1 MSRAEAEAVV
11 VRRRKRRS
19 SRWMRAERRR
29 RVLTKIGLC
38 WQALPGFFLA
48 LADMLGVPSGLHAAY
63 MTALCARGGDVRWS
77 MAGSAAAMVL
87 RLLWGLSPR
96 WEMLATLA
104 IMYFLPAFIKGCGTA
119 KLMACTA
126 FSLLPTLGV
135 ALADGMPALIIL
147 ALASMAVGALSAPVF
162 LRAQEALHHSR
173 PLDCLE
179 DRLAV
184 GYLGVMM
191 LCGGGRM
198 LLIGMNVGVLGASA
212 LTLLCAM
219 CLGTGAGVVLGMV
232 SGLVLAMQGLPMML
246 SIALSIGG
254 FLAGMA
260 HMLGRRGVTSLMFCA
275 GAVGVMI
282 LSGTAG
288 VGCALSAAAAAI
300 VVALLPRRRL
310 EAAQLFFRRFLSA
323 QPVSGDAYA
332 ASALAAWE
340 KTVAAMAEAVPSP
353 VDEEESRAGQWW
365 RDRLCA
371 GCPEE
376 EQCTCMLTERA
387 CQQAEL
393 VWESRAAETAV
404 WQDARETL
412 RGLGCARLYHLR
424 ENMELLRLEDMEER
438 RKIARICTQR
448 DMLVTHLSAMSG
460 AARRFAMLSA
470 GDSWWDDMSARR
482 LRKALSELDYPASV
496 MYVRRVQGH
505 ARAAFSLHSA
515 SGAKKQAQELRVLAS
530 RVLEA
535 PMALISCDDDRVELT
550 EQPLMQVEYAVAAR
564 GYKGGEH
571 NGDTAW
577 AGLMQDGR
585 FLAALSDGMGHGR
598 QAAKES
604 YQTVNLLRLC
614 LDAGYTRAQTLTAVN
629 GMMLMAG
636 RGERFSTVDL
646 LTIDL
651 WNGQAALDKMGAAG
665 SYLIQGGALTCVTG
679 DALPL
684 GILETVESR
693 SSVVR
698 LRAGDAVIL
707 MTDGVED
714 AFSNKAALEEA
725 VRLCALEPTAQE
737 AADALL
743 LRVQEASAGE
753 RTDDQ
758 TVIVLRLTQAAQEA

>member
-1 MSRAEAEAVV
+1 MSRAEAEAV

-19 SRWMRAERRR
+19 SRWMRAEHRKKVMSR
-29 RVLTKIGLC
+29 LGMC
-38 WQALPGFFLA
+38 GQALPGLFLA

-63 MTALCARGGDVRWS
+63 MAAQCALGRDVRWS
-77 MAGSAAAMVL
+77 MAGSAAAMAL

-96 WEMLATLA
+96 WETLITLA
-104 IMYFLPAFIKGCGTA
+104 IMYVLPAFVKGCGPV
-119 KLMACTA
+119 KLIGCTA
-126 FSLLPTLGV
+126 FSLLPTLGA
-135 ALADGMPALIIL
+135 ALADGLPARMIL
-147 ALASMAVGALSAPVF
+147 AAASMAIGALSAPVF
-162 LRAQEALHHSR
+162 LRAQEALQHSR
-173 PLDCLE
+173 SLDCLE

-184 GYLGVMM
+184 GYLGVMI

-198 LLIGMNVGVLGASA
+198 LMLGMNVGVLGASA
-212 LTLLCAM
+212 LALLSAM
-219 CLGTGAGVVLGMV
+219 CLGAGTSVLLGMV
-232 SGLVLAMQGLPMML
+232 AGLVLAMQGLPLML
-246 SIALSIGG
+246 CIALSIGG
-254 FLAGMA
+254 FLAGTAQM
-260 HMLGRRGVTSLMFCA
+260 MGRRAVTSLMFCA
-275 GAVGVMI
+275 GTVGVMI

-288 VGCALSAAAAAI
+288 AGCALSAAAASV
-300 VVALLPRRRL
+300 VVAVLPRRTL
-310 EAAQLFFRRFLSA
+310 EAAQTFFRRFLSA

-332 ASALAAWE
+332 AAALAAWE

-353 VDEEESRAGQWW
+353 VDEEENRAGQWW
-365 RDRLCA
+365 RAHLCA

-376 EQCTCMLTERA
+376 EQCGCLLSERA

-393 VWESRAAETAV
+393 VWEARTSSAEA
-404 WQDARETL
+404 WSDALENL

-448 DMLVTHLSAMSG
+448 DMLVTHLTAMSG

-505 ARAAFSLHSA
+505 ARAAFALHST
-515 SGAKKQAQELRVLAS
+515 SGVKKQAQELRMLAS
-530 RVLEA
+530 RVLDA
-535 PMALISCDDDRVELT
+535 PMAIISCDDDRIELS
-550 EQPLMQVEYAVAAR
+550 EQPLMQVECGMAAR
-564 GYKGGEH
+564 GYEGGDH

-604 YQTVNLLRLC
+604 DQTVNLLRLC

-665 SYLIQGGALTCVTG
+665 SWLIQGGVLTCVTG

-714 AFSNKAALEEA
+714 AFPDSAALEEA
-725 VRLCALEPTAQE
+725 VRLCALEPTAQD
-737 AADALL
+737 AADAMLE
-743 LRVQEASAGE
+743 RVQDAGSGA
-753 RTDDQ
+753 RMDDQ
-758 TVIVLRLTQAAQEA
+758 TVIVLRLSETAQEG